1 MFQDRVRGATMV
13 ALVSMVVGL
22 SAPAL
27 AQGSAHDASWGK
39 NLHAES
45 CAGCHSAPHDAAFYQ
60 SRKGGKIANRD
71 SLRTMVQGCV
81 THFGMP
87 WFDEEVDAVTLYLDR
102 THYRFEA
109 GKSQVRA
116 D

>member
-1 MFQDRVRGATMV
+1 M
-13 ALVSMVVGL
+13 
-22 SAPAL
+22 
-27 AQGSAHDASWGK
+27 
-39 NLHAES
+39 
-45 CAGCHSAPHDAAFYQ
+45 
-60 SRKGGKIANRD
+60 
-71 SLRTMVQGCV
+71 MVQGCV